1 MTANNKRKSRQRLLG
16 QILPIVIIV
25 SVVSVVL
32 DWYRTINL
40 PLEEVPALQA
50 LMNNGQYVDVIEKSH
65 EEPVVLYFW
74 AVWCPAC
81 SFVSPSVN
89 WLSEYYTVVAVSG
102 SSGNNHRVE
111 QFMRAKDYR
120 FNNINDPKSK
130 IMQDWKIS
138 VTPTIYILKDGE
150 LESVTTGVSTPIGI
164 LARIW
169 LAS

>member
-1 MTANNKRKSRQRLLG
+1 MTATNERKSRGRLLG
-16 QILPIVIIV
+16 QIVPIVLIV

-32 DWYRTINL
+32 DWYRTLNL
-40 PLEEVPALQA
+40 PIEEPPPLRA
-50 LMNNGQYVDVIEKSH
+50 LMDNGQYVDVIEKSH
-65 EEPVVLYFW
+65 EEPVVIYFW

-89 WLSEYYTVVAVSG
+89 WVSDHYTVVAVSG

-111 QFMRAKDYR
+111 QFMRAKDYQ

-150 LESVTTGVSTPIGI
+150 IDSVTTGISTPMGI